1 MKAYSSIITFSWKG
15 QRIVF
20 VPNRNFWFLISGVFA
35 WLIWFIFLLYQ
46 EGQVIDSELQLNLL
60 SGSNQGTFTDEEVSK
75 MTPKVLVALTV
86 FVNFIL
92 RRLINYFLK
101 VNNVLLLAE
110 SKITAFQNR
119 PLALTIAGRTVS
131 FQPNNKL
138 WYGIGLAFALAIS
151 TVFYLHYNNQA
162 MQERLTAMEQETQ
175 RFDQWFESQSY
186 KQDVLGY
193 FIDYFN
199 EYDKNQKSIQQNYRE
214 AFQIQKHLLVT
225 QHLIKNKVSRIDQ
238 LDDESLLVMNGKI
251 AALFKELVIDK
262 QRMEPHVYDYFTD
275 TVDLNKVKTALME
288 QVKFHV
294 PASIKLAQSALETA
308 YGRRVVNNNYFG
320 IKDKT
325 KQSSYM
331 ETTEYYTA
339 KEVAYNKHKILSKKK
354 VRKNG
359 KVLYKCKVRDSFMDY
374 HTPWQSFRAHSVYLA
389 NNKRYAPLFTNGK
402 DYRAWADRIG
412 STKYGGVGY
421 ATSPIYGNLLKKI
434 IARYNLDLL
443 DY

>member
-1 MKAYSSIITFSWKG
+1 
-15 QRIVF
+15 
-20 VPNRNFWFLISGVFA
+20 
-35 WLIWFIFLLYQ
+35 
-46 EGQVIDSELQLNLL
+46 
-60 SGSNQGTFTDEEVSK
+60 
-75 MTPKVLVALTV
+75 
-86 FVNFIL
+86 
-92 RRLINYFLK
+92 
-101 VNNVLLLAE
+101 
-110 SKITAFQNR
+110 
-119 PLALTIAGRTVS
+119 
-131 FQPNNKL
+131 
-138 WYGIGLAFALAIS
+138 
-151 TVFYLHYNNQA
+151 
-162 MQERLTAMEQETQ
+162 
-175 RFDQWFESQSY
+175 
-186 KQDVLGY
+186 
-193 FIDYFN
+193 
-199 EYDKNQKSIQQNYRE
+199 
-214 AFQIQKHLLVT
+214 
-225 QHLIKNKVSRIDQ
+225 
-238 LDDESLLVMNGKI
+238 
-251 AALFKELVIDK
+251 
-262 QRMEPHVYDYFTD
+262 
-275 TVDLNKVKTALME
+275 ME